1 MTSPPWSIDYHDGS
15 ANGFHARDAGEGAT
29 FEYVPV
35 RPEQSSTGFYS
46 GGEPKRG
53 AVTTAALD
61 ALWAQIATLEA
72 DGSLRTTERGKG
84 TGAFS
89 LRDATG
95 TRDFI
100 VKRSPA
106 LAAFDELIARL

>member
-1 MTSPPWSIDYHDGS
+1 MNAPWSIDYHDGS
-15 ANGFHARDAGEGAT
+15 ANAFHARDAGDGAT

-35 RPEQSSTGFYS
+35 RPEQSSTGLYS

-53 AVTTAALD
+53 ALTPAAV
-61 ALWAQIATLEA
+61 ASLWAQIATLE
-72 DGSLRTTERGKG
+72 GSLRTTERGKG

-100 VKRSPA
+100 VQRSPA